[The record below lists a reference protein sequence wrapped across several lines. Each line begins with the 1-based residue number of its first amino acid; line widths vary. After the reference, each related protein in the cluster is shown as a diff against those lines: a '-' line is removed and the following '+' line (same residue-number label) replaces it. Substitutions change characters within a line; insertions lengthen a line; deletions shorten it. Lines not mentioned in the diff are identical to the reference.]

1 MDNDIEKIRQRWR
14 SLDIEAPAGAKAP
27 GRSNGRLPHTEKQRI
42 MVRLR
47 LMALILT
54 GAMLYYIIFML
65 EFHTP
70 LWLNIY
76 YEGFMVLAIGLQIWQ
91 LIKLKRLRLVEMST
105 IDAID
110 AIKRMMKMRMWAK
123 ALLISLAV
131 PLVVL
136 LVWVL
141 GEHADPELFHGIVSD
156 AIIGGVLGGLIG
168 WLIDRRFRKDFRA
181 MIEQLEG
188 SDDEEIQ

>member
-14 SLDIEAPAGAKAP
+14 SLDVEAPAGAKDP
-27 GRSNGRLPHTEKQRI
+27 GRSNGRLPHTERQRI
-42 MVRLR
+42 MSRLR
-47 LMALILT
+47 LMLLLLA
-54 GAMLYYIIFML
+54 GAMLYYFVFMM
-65 EFHTP
+65 EFDTP

-76 YEGFMVLAIGLQIWQ
+76 YEGFMAVAIVVQAWL
-91 LIKLKRLRLVEMST
+91 LFRLKRLRLVEMST
-105 IDAID
+105 IDAIG
-110 AIKRMMKMRMWAK
+110 AIKRMIKMRMWAK
-123 ALLISLAV
+123 AVLISLAV

-141 GEHADPELFHGIVSD
+141 GEYADPGLFHSIVGD
-156 AIIGGVLGGLIG
+156 AIVGGVLGALIG

>member
-47 LMALILT
+47 LMALILI

-76 YEGFMVLAIGLQIWQ
+76 YEGFMVLAIGLFNCSICIPQIVGALAGGWILSLIGKPNALAPQ
-91 LIKLKRLRLVEMST
+91 DMMMVIAGISLIIGSFAVALIKDNDNRTITVE
-105 IDAID
+105 
-110 AIKRMMKMRMWAK
+110 
-123 ALLISLAV
+123 
-131 PLVVL
+131 
-136 LVWVL
+136 
-141 GEHADPELFHGIVSD
+141 
-156 AIIGGVLGGLIG
+156 
-168 WLIDRRFRKDFRA
+168 
-181 MIEQLEG
+181 
-188 SDDEEIQ
+188 